1 LQRNVSGTGMGAGKR
16 DIALRLSGAICVM
29 LVTAFAAATAVLAQ
43 APAPTSGKRFA
54 LVIGNANYPDAS
66 SPVPTAVKDAR
77 SLAEELRREDFDVDE
92 RENANRE
99 TMRRAIDGFLA
110 KIQPGSAALLYFGGF
125 GIQSARQSYLIPVDA
140 QIWSEPE
147 VKRDG
152 FGVDDI
158 LSQMGQ
164 RGARVKIAIV
174 DASRRNPYERRF
186 RAFSAGLATIDP
198 PDGTLAIFAAS
209 PGKLSNDGTS
219 DTSLFMQELLKEIRT
234 PDNTAEDAFNHARLG
249 VSRASNREQIPWFVS
264 SLSEDFSFAKGGGTP
279 SANLA
284 RPPSP
289 APAATPPVSPTSPP
303 VVAAPAPPPP
313 PASSRPAQS
322 PPPPSAAP
330 APAQV
335 ARPAAASAPSVQ
347 PGAPL
352 RPGDSLRDCPDCPE
366 LVVIPSGSSD
376 MGAAATPFDR
386 PVHRVTLAEPFAM
399 SRNEIT
405 FDDWDKCVAAG
416 GCRFKPDDRG
426 WGRGDRPVI
435 NVSWSDAKEYAA
447 WLNQKTGKPYRLP
460 SEAEWEYA
468 ARGGTK
474 TPFYWGTQVGV
485 RMANCR
491 DCQTGEPVQTLSV
504 GSFPPNP
511 FGLNDMAGNA
521 AEWLED
527 CWNESYKGAPSD
539 GSAWTNGSCSLRV
552 LRGGSFDAQSAYL
565 KSAARFRYD
574 SDVRFF
580 GNGFRV
586 ARKLP

>member
-1 LQRNVSGTGMGAGKR
+1 MGVGRR
-16 DIALRLSGAICVM
+16 DIALRLSGALCVM
-29 LVTAFAAATAVLAQ
+29 LLTAFAAGTALLAQ
-43 APAPTSGKRFA
+43 APGPANSKRLA

-66 SPVPTAVKDAR
+66 SPVTTAVKDAR
-77 SLAEELRREDFDVDE
+77 SLAEELRSNDFDVDE

-99 TMRRAIDGFLA
+99 TMRRAIDAFLA
-110 KIQPGSAALLYFGGF
+110 KIQPGSAALLYFSGF

-198 PDGTLAIFAAS
+198 PDGTLAIFAAA
-209 PGKLSNDGTS
+209 PGKVSSDATS

-234 PDNTAEDAFNHARLG
+234 PGNTAEDAFNHARLG

-279 SANLA
+279 SANLT

-289 APAATPPVSPTSPP
+289 APAAIPPVPPTSPP

-313 PASSRPAQS
+313 PASSRPPAQS
-322 PPPPSAAP
+322 PPPPPAAP

-335 ARPAAASAPSVQ
+335 AKPAAASAPSVQ
-347 PGAPL
+347 LGAPS

-386 PVHRVTLAEPFAM
+386 PVHRVTFAEPFAM

-416 GCRFKPDDRG
+416 GCRFKPEDRG

-435 NVSWSDAKEYAA
+435 NVSWSDAKEYVA
-447 WLNQKTGKPYRLP
+447 WLSQKTGKPYRLP

-474 TPFYWGTQVGV
+474 TPFYWGTQVGA

-552 LRGGSFDAQSAYL
+552 LRGGSFDTQSAYL

-574 SDVRFF
+574 SDVRYF

>member
-1 LQRNVSGTGMGAGKR
+1 MGAGKR
-16 DIALRLSGAICVM
+16 DIAVRLRRVFCVT
-29 LVTAFAAATAVLAQ
+29 LLTAFAAATAVLAQ
-43 APAPTSGKRFA
+43 APGPTSSKRFA

-66 SPVPTAVKDAR
+66 SPVPMAVKDAR
-77 SLAEELRREDFDVDE
+77 SLAEELRRNDFDVDQ

-99 TMRRAIDGFLA
+99 TMRRAIDGFFA

-152 FGVDDI
+152 FAVDDI

-186 RAFSAGLATIDP
+186 RAFSAGLAAIDP

-209 PGKLSNDGTS
+209 PGKISNDGTS

-279 SANLA
+279 SANLT

-289 APAATPPVSPTSPP
+289 EPAATPPVRPNLPP

-313 PASSRPAQS
+313 PASSRPPAPS

-330 APAQV
+330 APAQMP
-335 ARPAAASAPSVQ
+335 RPADALAPSVQ
-347 PGAPL
+347 PGAPS

-435 NVSWSDAKEYAA
+435 NVSWSDAKEYVA
-447 WLNQKTGKPYRLP
+447 WLSQKTGKPYRLP
-460 SEAEWEYA
+460 SEVEWEYA

-474 TPFYWGTQVGV
+474 TPFYWGTQVGA

-491 DCQTGEPVQTLSV
+491 DCETAEPVQTLSV

-539 GSAWTNGSCSLRV
+539 ASAWTNGSCSLRV
-552 LRGGSFDAQSAYL
+552 LRGGSFDTQSAYL

-574 SDVRFF
+574 SDVRYF

>member
-1 LQRNVSGTGMGAGKR
+1 MGAESKSTGFK
-16 DIALRLSGAICVM
+16 LRNAFCLILLFAFCGAQA
-29 LVTAFAAATAVLAQ
+29 AFAQ
-43 APAPTSGKRFA
+43 APNAASGKRIA

-77 SLAEELRREDFDVDE
+77 SLADELRRNDFDVDE
-92 RENANRE
+92 KENANRE

-110 KIQPGSAALLYFGGF
+110 KIQPGSAALLYFSGF
-125 GIQSARQSYLIPVDA
+125 GIQSARQSYLVPVDA

-152 FGVDDI
+152 FGLDDI
-158 LSQMGQ
+158 VAQMSQ

-186 RAFSAGLATIDP
+186 RAFSAGLATIDA
-198 PDGTLAIFAAS
+198 PDGTLAIYAAA
-209 PGKLSNDGTS
+209 PGKVSNDGTT

-249 VSRASNREQIPWFVS
+249 VSRASNREQIPWVVS
-264 SLSEDFSFAKGGGTP
+264 SLSEDFSFAKGAGAP
-279 SANLA
+279 SANLT
-284 RPPSP
+284 RPPASSPPPAPSP
-289 APAATPPVSPTSPP
+289 APAPVAVPPPQAPAAPPRPATQSAPPPAP
-303 VVAAPAPPPP
+303 APAPPV
-313 PASSRPAQS
+313 
-322 PPPPSAAP
+322 
-330 APAQV
+330 QV
-335 ARPAAASAPSVQ
+335 ARPAAAPPAAIPSQASV
-347 PGAPL
+347 P
-352 RPGDSLRDCPDCPE
+352 RPSDSLRDCPDCPE
-366 LVVIPSGSSD
+366 MIVIPAGSFD

-386 PVHRVTLAEPFAM
+386 PVHRVTIAEPFAM

-426 WGRGDRPVI
+426 WGRGDHPVI
-435 NVSWSDAKEYAA
+435 NVSWLDTKEYVA
-447 WLNQKTGKPYRLP
+447 WLSQKTGKPYRLP

-474 TPFYWGTQVGV
+474 TPFYWGAQVGA

-491 DCQTGEPVQTLSV
+491 DCQTGEPVQTLSA

-527 CWNESYKGAPSD
+527 CWNESYRNAPAD
-539 GSAWTNGSCSLRV
+539 GSAWNTGQCSMRV
-552 LRGGSFDAQSAYL
+552 LRGGSFDTQSAYL
-565 KSAARFRYD
+565 RSAARFRYD
-574 SDVRFF
+574 SDVRYF

-586 ARKLP
+586 ARKVP